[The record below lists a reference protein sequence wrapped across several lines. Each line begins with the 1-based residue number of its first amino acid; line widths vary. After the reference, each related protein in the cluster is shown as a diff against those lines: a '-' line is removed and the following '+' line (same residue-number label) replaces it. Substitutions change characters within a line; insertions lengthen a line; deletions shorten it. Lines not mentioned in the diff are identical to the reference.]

1 MNGLVFQYISTDRVN
16 ATAAVNSNLL
26 SLHTEKLRCR
36 SLFIAFGRGGGEIKG
51 YIRIIGG
58 PYGLW
63 FLGERKGKG
72 ISLHLQN
79 IKTGLSKNECFFCS
93 IYCQ

>member
-16 ATAAVNSNLL
+16 ATAAVISNLL

-36 SLFIAFGRGGGEIKG
+36 SLFIAFGGGGIKG

-58 PYGLW
+58 VIW
-63 FLGERKGKG
+63 FMVFRGTKGKG
-72 ISLHLQN
+72 DQSSLTEYKDGT
-79 IKTGLSKNECFFCS
+79 IEK
-93 IYCQ
+93 

>member
-16 ATAAVNSNLL
+16 ATAAVISILL

-36 SLFIAFGRGGGEIKG
+36 SLFIAFGGEGGEIRG

-58 PYGLW
+58 VIW
-63 FLGERKGKG
+63 FMVFRGTKGKG
-72 ISLHLQN
+72 DQSSLTEYKDGT
-79 IKTGLSKNECFFCS
+79 IEK
-93 IYCQ
+93 

>member
-16 ATAAVNSNLL
+16 ATAAVISNLL

-36 SLFIAFGRGGGEIKG
+36 SLFIAFWGRGGGEIKG

-58 PYGLW
+58 VIW
-63 FLGERKGKG
+63 FMVFRGTKGKG
-72 ISLHLQN
+72 DQSSLTEYKDGT
-79 IKTGLSKNECFFCS
+79 IEK
-93 IYCQ
+93 

>member
-16 ATAAVNSNLL
+16 ATAAVISNLL

-36 SLFIAFGRGGGEIKG
+36 SLFIAFWGGGGEIKG

-58 PYGLW
+58 VIW
-63 FLGERKGKG
+63 FMVFRGTKGKG
-72 ISLHLQN
+72 DQSSLTEYKDGT
-79 IKTGLSKNECFFCS
+79 IEK
-93 IYCQ
+93 

>member
-16 ATAAVNSNLL
+16 TTAAVISNLL

-36 SLFIAFGRGGGEIKG
+36 SLFIAFGGGGGIKG

-58 PYGLW
+58 VIW
-63 FLGERKGKG
+63 FMVFRGTKGKG
-72 ISLHLQN
+72 DQSSFTEYKDGTIE
-79 IKTGLSKNECFFCS
+79 K
-93 IYCQ
+93 

>member
-16 ATAAVNSNLL
+16 ATAAVISNLL

-36 SLFIAFGRGGGEIKG
+36 SFFIAFGGGEIKG

-58 PYGLW
+58 VIW
-63 FLGERKGKG
+63 FMVFRGTKGKG
-72 ISLHLQN
+72 DQSSFTEYKDGTIE
-79 IKTGLSKNECFFCS
+79 K
-93 IYCQ
+93 